1 MNVVH
6 SQPIVFKFFG
16 IELTA
21 SIVLSTFVTC
31 LCVLVFAWGT
41 TRQIALRPKHKG
53 QTMMEMLVEFI
64 QGVVKSNVTWKEA
77 IRPLT
82 VFAMTLFL
90 FILFSNILDLPF
102 FVEAGGYSYWN
113 APTANAVV
121 CLVLSILVIAFSH
134 LLSVKRFGVKRYV
147 DQNFL
152 QPVKFLA
159 PLKILEEFTNTLTLA
174 LRLYGNIYAGEVL
187 IALLAQMS
195 LALGLATVLPTIVLT
210 IIWQGFSVMVSFI
223 QAYVFVTLSMVY
235 IGHKLESHHE

>member
-1 MNVVH
+1 MH
-6 SQPIVFKFFG
+6 SQPIVFKLFG
-16 IELTA
+16 VDMTA
-21 SIVLSTFVTC
+21 SIVLSTIVTC
-31 LCVLVFAWGT
+31 ACVLGFVLVM
-41 TRQIALRPKHKG
+41 TRRLQLRPQHKG
-53 QTMMEMLVEFI
+53 QTIMEMLVEFI
-64 QGVVKSNVTWKEA
+64 QGLVKSSITWQDA

-82 VFAMTLFL
+82 VFTLTMFL

-147 DQNFL
+147 QQNFL
-152 QPVKFLA
+152 QPVSFLA

-195 LALGLATVLPTIVLT
+195 LSLGIATVLPTVVLT

-223 QAYVFVTLSMVY
+223 QAYVFVTLSLVY
-235 IGHKLESHHE
+235 IGHKLETHHD